1 MRVQELV
8 LPDRKEKNELE
19 RKLIGMAQ
27 SEGIAIRYV
36 HGGDRWKVG
45 ENRFYI
51 LSPEVNSQSD
61 SNDGSI
67 VIYTELG
74 GLKWLFTGD
83 LEAEGEEKLM
93 KKNPTLSVDVLK
105 VGHHGSKSS
114 TTEDFLEKISPQ
126 RAIISVGENNRY
138 QHPHQEVLK
147 RIARKRNE
155 NLQNRSIMEQSLIH
169 FEKRQEPFQ
178 FIIHRI
184 LYLKN

>member
-1 MRVQELV
+1 MKVQELV

-36 HGGDRWKVG
+36 HAGDRWRVG

-83 LEAEGEEKLM
+83 LEAEGEAKLM

-114 TTEDFLEKISPQ
+114 TTEDFLET
-126 RAIISVGENNRY
+126 IITANGPSFR
-138 QHPHQEVLK
+138 
-147 RIARKRNE
+147 
-155 NLQNRSIMEQSLIH
+155 
-169 FEKRQEPFQ
+169 
-178 FIIHRI
+178 
-184 LYLKN
+184 